1 MYLHSPS
8 EQQTFWDTTTG
19 FPRKDVSETC
29 AEIPCLLRITTQIW
43 VVLLI
48 RWSKFPTIRS
58 TTQIW
63 VVARHEYGIFVLV
76 SQTSFPGETSG
87 DVAKC
92 RLFSQAYSYGREEM
106 ISHISTGGG
115 AFLGLVE
122 GNYLWCST
130 KRNIRHKP
138 ISAWCRSMAQWLGT
152 QVSAR
157 LAHAHKIYYSIWP
170 CSP

>member
-43 VVLLI
+43 VV
-48 RWSKFPTIRS
+48 
-58 TTQIW
+58 
-63 VVARHEYGIFVLV
+63 ARHEYGIFVLV

-92 RLFSQAYSYGREEM
+92 RLFSQACTYGREEM
-106 ISHISTGGG
+106 ISHFSTGGG
-115 AFLGLVE
+115 AFLELME
-122 GNYLWCST
+122 GNFLWCST